1 MLKLYYT
8 TTTGYNNPQDKIV
21 NSIGGYK
28 SATAI
33 PNDVMENL
41 FDGISLQMM
50 AQPKPQ
56 YVAIVLVNEGTEVAS
71 NVEMWF
77 DPDPNTVN
85 YCTFQIGA
93 VVMVPNTAGEMMM
106 EQVDNTYC
114 RPFQTELHDATV
126 EDKVS
131 IGDMQPGDMI
141 GLWLSRIP
149 QKTVMWEDYNN
160 VAEKDD
166 TTVNRY
172 KSIVKDTEETISFQ
186 ITWE

>member
-56 YVAIVLVNEGTEVAS
+56 YVAIVLVNEGT
-71 NVEMWF
+71 
-77 DPDPNTVN
+77 
-85 YCTFQIGA
+85 
-93 VVMVPNTAGEMMM
+93 
-106 EQVDNTYC
+106 
-114 RPFQTELHDATV
+114 
-126 EDKVS
+126 
-131 IGDMQPGDMI
+131 
-141 GLWLSRIP
+141 
-149 QKTVMWEDYNN
+149 
-160 VAEKDD
+160 
-166 TTVNRY
+166 
-172 KSIVKDTEETISFQ
+172 
-186 ITWE
+186 